1 MSTDGNPKPPG
12 LLTIRE
18 AASYLNVSDSTIRRF
33 VKAGHLKSKRVGVQ
47 IRFSLDDIM
56 QTLEGKVDKS
66 VLDKSG
72 FDFHTEPSWA
82 RSRIRNWKRRLSE
95 LIPKSEPV
103 KIVVLDRRGA
113 KMFSF
118 LNSGN
123 FSWGQNLWHSSAIE
137 ALDDAQV
144 VNLFAASKA
153 ILFDEMIQFGHHLH
167 LLKGRLERL
176 RIPATS
182 ICLIRRRSYFLNGLL
197 LDPEIIPIE
206 DLDDPDFRSG
216 AAFISRLLAR
226 RHSPLN
232 AEHVMVS
239 GILPP
244 LHDASQMVRSLES
257 LGMSAI
263 IWKSEPSEE
272 GELNAFTL
280 DRPNFFDTSQVKF
293 PIGVKADFDG
303 AVKIRVY
310 HDPAT
315 QRAITTFFA
324 FPTLSAPLEVWR
336 RLISQTK
343 VRYGADPYAIT
354 PPPLELN
361 DPQSEFYRYSKVAY
375 LDICLDTSLELLRQ
389 TIDAGFFDL
398 LGVGRL
404 EVPPFADTVATFGP
418 KRSRELQNSIVEAI
432 RPGRSANL
440 FPSLNTKPLATTVV
454 ARPQVER
461 DFDFPDARERLL
473 AAVGKSRRI
482 GGQSPDVKSLSYSA
496 IMAAC
501 LPMVESRVSTVLD
514 HEIDMGTIHPAI
526 TTSYSNDEILARRVY
541 QRGEY
546 DDDLPTYDDQLQS
559 RTRIVS
565 MATLADWL
573 RIRTIRDEGEL
584 LVSKLLANLRHD
596 WGDLPPIAMQWFP
609 FKFGAVPSL
618 PPPKDRPLLRA
629 LVDSRAFLVEQRT
642 RQRRYRPADQ
652 VDIAKLFNGPACNGA
667 IRARVKSLVK
677 AYAAVQ
683 SITEGR
689 DRSTYKGQRYFLEPL
704 TVLASARNEATA
716 YKCSYFEVQY
726 WMAVGG
732 EKVFPSLMEIQDFD
746 NIGTDC
752 IQGLRADISEWAQ
765 ASRFLYEKINM
776 YRRLPE
782 FRKEMERIFIEQDL
796 DAGEVILET
805 VDREPRFSS
814 NISETKFPIGLLASA
829 LEVIRPFT
837 TLCRLI
843 LTAAGID
850 LERREKIGR
859 TSEEASAEYVKDYRS
874 NLLSVMNAEG
884 ELTVYAR
891 SLEEMAERVHHV
903 KKLTEDDVKV
913 LYQVFGRIRSLL
925 NKRIPN
931 GEALAAKREVEDRQ
945 RRDFIYA
952 ARRAQEIT
960 SSGYV
965 AVADIYNFGN
975 ALSGISSLMGESPI
989 DVAEKI
995 QDTIG
1000 RWASIAAKARPGA
1013 YAFVQT
1019 DTLVIVSQELTE
1031 VLEII
1036 VDVLNQARVAVTH
1049 IDSNSAEDYMYH
1061 FRTGIAL
1068 FVDGRQGM
1076 SSLEAIIRGHHIAER
1091 HGNPR
1096 GYIAMEQACHE
1107 NLQGMWK
1114 GRFAEKNEV
1123 FVFVDS

>member
-1 MSTDGNPKPPG
+1 MSNNGKTKPPG

-56 QTLEGKVDKS
+56 QTLEAKDATSAVDRT
-66 VLDKSG
+66 G
-72 FDFHTEPSWA
+72 FDFHMEPSWA
-82 RSRIRNWKRRLSE
+82 RNRIRNWKRRIGE

-103 KIVVLDRRGA
+103 KIIVLDRRGA

-118 LNSGN
+118 LNSGD

-144 VNLFAASKA
+144 IDLFSGSKA
-153 ILFDEMIQFGHHLH
+153 VLFDEMIQFGHHLH
-167 LLKGRLERL
+167 ILKGRLERL
-176 RIPATS
+176 KIPVTS

-232 AEHVMVS
+232 TEHVMVS

-244 LHDASQMVRSLES
+244 QRDTSQMVRSLES

-280 DRPNFFDTSQVKF
+280 DRPNFFDTSRVKF

-310 HDPAT
+310 HDPVT

-324 FPTLSAPLEVWR
+324 FPTLRAPLEVWR
-336 RLISQTK
+336 SLISHTK

-354 PPPLELN
+354 TLPLELN
-361 DPQSEFYRYSKVAY
+361 DTQSEFHRYSKAAY
-375 LDICLDTSLELLRQ
+375 LDICLDTSIELLRQ
-389 TIDAGFFDL
+389 TVDAGFFNL
-398 LGVGRL
+398 LGVERL
-404 EVPPFADTVATFGP
+404 EVPPFGDAVATFGP
-418 KRSRELQNSIVEAI
+418 KRSRELQNSILEAI
-432 RPGRSANL
+432 RQGRSADL
-440 FPSLNTKPLATTVV
+440 FPSPVAKPLAASVV

-461 DFDFPDARERLL
+461 DYDFPDARERLL
-473 AAVGKSRRI
+473 SAVGKSRSI
-482 GGQSPDVKSLSYSA
+482 NGNGPELKPLSYAA

-514 HEIDMGTIHPAI
+514 HEIDMGTIHPAVA
-526 TTSYSNDEILARRVY
+526 TSYSNDGIVSQRVY

-565 MATLADWL
+565 MATLAEWL
-573 RIRTIRDEGEL
+573 RIRSIRDEGEL

-596 WGDLPPIAMQWFP
+596 WGDLPPLAMQWFP

-642 RQRRYRPADQ
+642 RQRRYRPSGQ
-652 VDIAKLFNGPACNGA
+652 LDIAKLFNGPACNGA

-689 DRSTYKGQRYFLEPL
+689 DRSTHNVLRYFLEPL
-704 TVLASARNEATA
+704 TVLASARNEETA

-726 WMAVGG
+726 WVAVGG
-732 EKVFPSLMEIQDFD
+732 EKVFPSLLEISDFD
-746 NIGTDC
+746 DIGADY
-752 IQGLRADISEWAQ
+752 IEGLRADITEWAQ
-765 ASRFLYEKINM
+765 ASRFLWEKINM

-782 FRKEMERIFIEQDL
+782 FRKEMEKIFIEQDL

-805 VDREPRFSS
+805 VDKEPRFSS
-814 NISETKFPIGLLASA
+814 NISETQFPIGLLASA
-829 LEVIRPFT
+829 LEMIRPFT

-850 LERREKIGR
+850 LERREKIARNPG
-859 TSEEASAEYVKDYRS
+859 EASAEYVRDYRS

-884 ELTVYAR
+884 ELRVFMHP
-891 SLEEMAERVHHV
+891 LEEIAERVYRV
-903 KKLTEDDVKV
+903 KKISEDDVKV
-913 LYQVFGRIRSLL
+913 LYKVFNRIKSLL

-960 SSGYV
+960 PSGYV

-975 ALSGISSLMGESPI
+975 AISGISSLTGESPL

-1000 RWASIAAKARPGA
+1000 RWAASAAKARPGA
-1013 YAFVQT
+1013 SAFVQT
-1019 DTLVIVSQELTE
+1019 DTLVIVSQKLEE
-1031 VLEII
+1031 VLEIT
-1036 VDVLNQARVAVTH
+1036 VEVLNQARVAVTR
-1049 IDSNSAEDYMYH
+1049 IDSSTAEDYMYH
-1061 FRTGIAL
+1061 FRTGIAQY
-1068 FVDGRQGM
+1068 VAGIQGM
-1076 SSLEAIIRGHHIAER
+1076 SSLEAIIRGHRIAEK

-1096 GYIAMEQACHE
+1096 GYIAMEQACYE
-1107 NLQGMWK
+1107 TIQGMWK
-1114 GRFAEKNEV
+1114 GRFAEKNGF
-1123 FVFVDS
+1123 FVFVGS